1 MSQESDSKWLAEF
14 RDEVDPPVFW
24 VGALVSIVFI
34 VAYAVAPNKAGTEQ
48 NYVAWAMTA
57 ANDWLWTNLAWY
69 YLGAMLVFVGFAAF
83 LMFGPWGKVKIGG
96 EDAEPN
102 HSFFTYFAMFFSA
115 GIAAG
120 IDFWGPAEGIY
131 HLGYGTP
138 LSAGASDPSQQALM
152 VDSLVY
158 SFFHWGLSAWCAY
171 LIVAVPVG
179 YFAYNKGAP
188 FRFSTLLAPFI
199 GIDNLEDSAWAKVVD
214 AIAVFA
220 TLGGVATSL
229 GLVGQELIKG
239 VEYVGGVDIPPL
251 WTFAIIAGV
260 TIIFTISVVSGIEKG
275 IKRISQVNVGLFLVL
290 GVATFLL
297 GFPFFV
303 LNIGF
308 QALGT
313 YLNQFLQL
321 SLLTGAGSTAT
332 LSGIAGEGYTV
343 QGFVGGWT
351 VFYWAWW
358 FSWAPFSGLFLA
370 RISKGRTIREMTFT
384 GVIATTMAT
393 IPWFMVLGATSM
405 RLQLLGRA
413 DILGAISEYGVAV
426 SGYPLFGAL
435 PLGALWMSLFFI
447 LVITF
452 FVTSADSSTLSV
464 AMLTTGGKQNPS
476 GANRLFWGVIQGV
489 VAGLLVYIGGTS
501 ALQQAAIITG
511 GPVAVVCL
519 VGIWGLYKEFSD
531 EFGSIITQEGA
542 DVRGQEDSVLAAIGD
557 AETGATDA
565 ATESTDDD

>member
-1 MSQESDSKWLAEF
+1 MSTDDRTSIQEF
-14 RDEVDPPVFW
+14 REEIDPPVFW
-24 VGALVSIVFI
+24 AGAIVSVLFI
-34 VAYAVAPNKAGTEQ
+34 VAYVIAPQKAGAEK
-48 NYVAWAMTA
+48 NLVAWAMTA
-57 ANDWLWTNLAWY
+57 TNNWLWSNLAWY
-69 YLGAMLVFVGFAAF
+69 YLLAMLIFVGFAAF
-83 LMFGPWGKVKIGG
+83 LMFGPWGKIKIGG
-96 EDAEPN
+96 EEAEPT

-120 IDFWGPAEGIY
+120 IDFWGPAESIY

-138 LSAGASDPSQQALM
+138 LSAGASNPSTQALM
-152 VDSLVY
+152 VDALVY
-158 SFFHWGLSAWCAY
+158 SFFHWGISAWCAY
-171 LIVAVPVG
+171 LVVAVPVG
-179 YFAYNKGAP
+179 YYAYNKGAP

-199 GIDNLEDSAWAKVVD
+199 GIDNIKTSNWAKLVD

-229 GLVGQELIKG
+229 GLVGQELVKG
-239 VEYVGGVDIPPL
+239 VEYVGDVSISPL
-251 WTFAIIAGV
+251 WTFVIIAGV
-260 TIIFTISVVSGIEKG
+260 TILFTISVVSGIDKG

-303 LNIGF
+303 LNIGT

-313 YLNQFLQL
+313 YLNQFLHL
-321 SLLTGAGSTAT
+321 SLLTGTGSEAT
-332 LSGIAGEGYTV
+332 LSGIAGKGFTV
-343 QGFVGGWT
+343 GGFVGGWT

-370 RISKGRTIREMTFT
+370 RISKGRTIREMTFV
-384 GVIATTMAT
+384 GVVATTLST

-405 RLQLLGRA
+405 KLQVLGRV
-413 DILGAISEYGVAV
+413 DILGAISQYGVAV

-447 LVITF
+447 LVVTF

-464 AMLTTGGKQNPS
+464 AMLTTGGKQDPS
-476 GANRLFWGVIQGV
+476 GSNRLFWGVIQGII
-489 VAGLLVYIGGTS
+489 AGLLVYIGGTN

-511 GPVAVVCL
+511 GPVAI
-519 VGIWGLYKEFSD
+519 VGLIGCWGLYRTLAREH
-531 EFGSIITQEGA
+531 GSIITQEGA
-542 DVRGQEDSVLAAIGD
+542 DIRGEEDSLLSAIGE
-557 AETGATDA
+557 AETGSVDTDA
-565 ATESTDDD
+565 STDD